1 MLGKILKKILEYFL
15 YMVRVILNFNYFI
28 LIGYREFY
36 EGFCFDSIGNN

>member
-1 MLGKILKKILEYFL
+1 MPGKISKKILEHFL
-15 YMVRVILNFNYFI
+15 HMARVILNPNYFT